1 MHGSKIQIEQIDDEH
16 ILNTIKYTTFSFF
29 NEASKPGDNIDWRVT
44 IRVKDAEKG
53 EKVEESFCA
62 TNV

>member
-1 MHGSKIQIEQIDDEH
+1 MVTAFA
-16 ILNTIKYTTFSFF
+16 ILAMFF